1 MPTPSSKVVKP
12 LQAQLGDV
20 YHGIRTHM
28 LHAAANA
35 DEGTVRMRL
44 AYVALWL
51 LASASAVAYV
61 TRFTDLFASR
71 RTDDVSH
78 PDL

>member
-1 MPTPSSKVVKP
+1 MPTRSSKVVKP

-61 TRFTDLFASR
+61 TNFSALFADHKA
-71 RTDDVSH
+71 DDIFQ